1 MSKELTTTTNSME
14 KTMTTNKAKNI
25 EDIYS
30 QSDLQAIKNQYAPDL
45 KEDQFKVYLLT
56 CNRLGLDP
64 AKRQVYGIMRGNK
77 LSIEIS
83 IDGFR
88 YIADSTNCYA
98 PGDSEILYDKQGK
111 IIGAKVWVKK
121 IVQGQ
126 VFAFSEI
133 ALISEYMPDKNN
145 FMWKKMPHRMI
156 AKCAEA
162 LALRRAFPNKLSG
175 IYCREE
181 MQQADNQTIIPAD
194 IEKSET
200 IVVNRTLNNEEM
212 QQIKELVSY
221 DLHIIKRI
229 IQRFNVIKFS
239 DLMQSDFEI
248 IKQYSNNLIIS
259 PLQLNKLANII
270 AKSSDPE
277 KTEKVILSKY
287 KIEKTSELTQQ
298 QYRELIIVF
307 ERKQKNGDQHENSQ
321 PRAENA

>member
-1 MSKELTTTTNSME
+1 MSNALTT
-14 KTMTTNKAKNI
+14 KTEIKMTTNKAKNI

-64 AKRQVYGIMRGNK
+64 AKRQIYGIMRGNR
-77 LSIEIS
+77 LSIETS

-111 IIGAKVWVKK
+111 ITGAKVWVKK
-121 IVQGQ
+121 IVQGH
-126 VFAFSEI
+126 VFEFSEI

-175 IYCREE
+175 IYCKEE
-181 MQQADNQTIIPAD
+181 MQQADNQTIIPSD
-194 IEKSET
+194 IEKSDI
-200 IVVNRTLNNEEM
+200 IVINRTLNNAEM
-212 QQIKELVSY
+212 QEIKELVSY
-221 DLHIIKRI
+221 DLHIIKKI
-229 IQRFNVIKFS
+229 IDRFSVIKFS
-239 DLMQSDFEI
+239 DLLANDFDI
-248 IKQYSNNLIIS
+248 IMDYASKLAIS
-259 PLQLNKLANII
+259 PLQLNNLVNLI
-270 AKSSDPE
+270 ASSSDPQKLE
-277 KTEKVILSKY
+277 EYIIKSFD
-287 KIEKTSELTQQ
+287 IEKLIDINQK
-298 QYRELIIVF
+298 QYKKIITTLKQKQ
-307 ERKQKNGDQHENSQ
+307 KQKNVDKNENS
-321 PRAENA
+321 